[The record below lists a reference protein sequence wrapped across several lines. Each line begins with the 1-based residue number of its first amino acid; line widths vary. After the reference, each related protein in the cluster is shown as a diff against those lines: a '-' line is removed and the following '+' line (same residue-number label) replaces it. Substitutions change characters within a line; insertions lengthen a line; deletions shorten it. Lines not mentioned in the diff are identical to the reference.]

1 MNPLPLFFIALL
13 CCCLLMAAAWKV
25 ALQIK
30 NAGILDVAWAFAF
43 APLAL
48 LYRFLGDGE
57 PVRQNLITL
66 MVLVWSLRLGNHLW
80 KRFRSQHPVED
91 GRYQELRRGVSGHES
106 FFFFW
111 YFQAQG
117 VLLALL
123 SLPILLSNFDSRI
136 GLCFSDVLGF
146 LIWLIAMSGEALA
159 DHQLTVFKCDPS
171 NQGKVCSSGLWH
183 YSRHPNYFFEFLI
196 WVAFFFYAFPAPW
209 GLLSILSPALMLGIL
224 LGVTGIPYAEE
235 QALRTRGEAYRA
247 YQRTTS
253 AFLPWFPKRPLS

>member
-1 MNPLPLFFIALL
+1 MNPLALFFIALL
-13 CCCLLMAAAWKV
+13 CCSLFMAAVWKV
-25 ALQIK
+25 ALRIQ
-30 NAGILDVAWAFAF
+30 NAGIVDVAWAFGF
-43 APLAL
+43 VPLAL

-66 MVLVWSLRLGNHLW
+66 MVLAWSLRLGIHLW
-80 KRFRSQHPVED
+80 KRFRIQHPVED
-91 GRYQELRRGVSGHES
+91 GRYQELRRGVSGHER

-123 SLPILLSNFDSRI
+123 SLPMLLSNFDSRI
-136 GLCFSDVLGF
+136 GLSFSDVLGF
-146 LIWLIAMSGEALA
+146 LIWLIAMGGESLA
-159 DHQLTVFKCDPS
+159 DHQLACFKHDPS

-196 WVAFFFYAFPAPW
+196 WVAFFFYALPAPW
-209 GLLSILSPALMLGIL
+209 GLLSILCPALMLAIL
-224 LGVTGIPYAEE
+224 MGVTGIPYAEE
-235 QALRTRGEAYRA
+235 QALRSRGEAYRA
-247 YQRTTS
+247 YQRTTN